1 VSAVRTRSRQRLQ
14 DRRNRAR
21 KTAPRG
27 RFCEGV
33 LWSGDWFGARC
44 PYLARWLQRQNDI
57 YICGVHRRAYLD
69 TVPKEEA

>member
-1 VSAVRTRSRQRLQ
+1 
-14 DRRNRAR
+14 
-21 KTAPRG
+21 
-27 RFCEGV
+27 V